1 MRVLA
6 SPTSAAPKYTARAI
20 ERRIFEGHVTWMQ
33 VYTQGAPMTCVGTP
47 QWMAPEIL
55 RGER

>member
-1 MRVLA
+1 MVRVASDAPLA
-6 SPTSAAPKYTARAI
+6 
-20 ERRIFEGHVTWMQ
+20 VQ
-33 VYTQGAPMTCVGTP
+33 VYLQGAPMTCVGTP

>member
-1 MRVLA
+1 MAFDALLA
-6 SPTSAAPKYTARAI
+6 
-20 ERRIFEGHVTWMQ
+20 VQ
-33 VYTQGAPMTCVGTP
+33 VYLQGAPMTCVGTP